1 MVNESPLV
9 PEALKYPQPDADK
22 IRLIES
28 VTRADIL
35 RPENAPF
42 HHKLL
47 YYGVD
52 IIMLLAF
59 LKEVQKADLKN
70 QKALDDFIGHYEIN
84 FDDKDNLNF
93 TTVSLERISQKSG
106 IYFPPIKRE
115 KKISLFNQDFLNII
129 GCHSIVQSG
138 DPASLILC
146 KTKWKPEHLANE
158 TRIENGIELAKDMWA
173 ILALNFETAANGSHD
188 TPGSPD
194 TPPQEKRVTAAG
206 RALIDYYW
214 TVVNAISP
222 DQVDDSRR
230 WISFDLKPDRSI
242 EDEVF
247 GLRRIFIGRIG
258 HLFGSLLEKK
268 REASRV
274 EVIKAK
280 TRRQII
286 QTILDQKLI

>member
-1 MVNESPLV
+1 MANESPSSLQT
-9 PEALKYPQPDADK
+9 LTYPQPDADI
-22 IRLIES
+22 IRLLNS
-28 VTRADIL
+28 VSREQV
-35 RPENAPF
+35 RQPENAPF
-42 HHKLL
+42 YHKIL
-47 YYGVD
+47 YYGID
-52 IIMLLAF
+52 IIMLMAF
-59 LKEVQKADLKN
+59 LKEVQKANLKDE
-70 QKALDDFIGHYEIN
+70 KKLADFIQQYGMI
-84 FDDKDNLNF
+84 FADPDNMGF
-93 TTVSLERISQKSG
+93 STISLDRVKQSTG
-106 IYFPPIKRE
+106 IYVPDIKRE

-173 ILALNFETAANGSHD
+173 ILALNFETAAKGSHD
-188 TPGSPD
+188 APGSPG
-194 TPPQEKRVTAAG
+194 TPPQEKHVTAAG

-222 DQVDDSRR
+222 DRVDDSRR
-230 WISFDLKPDRSI
+230 WISFDLKPDGGI

-274 EVIKAK
+274 EVIKAQ